1 MAVWILSN
9 VCYIQRGGGGGVSV
23 GVLTR
28 SRTVPPEIS

>member
-9 VCYIQRGGGGGVSV
+9 VSTGGGGGGSV